1 MTETPARWNL
11 VINNNFTVTG
21 VQGSVQF
28 WYPGNVKFGGSRWGP
43 NRVINNVIND
53 TDASRIRLDG
63 LNRYYVDKVKVD
75 DPWCGNIVH
84 GPYYGGNYWTA
95 YTGTDTDQDLL
106 GDTLL
111 PHRRYDYHP
120 LIKALCGDVDGDDE
134 INIGDGKKAAQ
145 LQITTC
151 EWAADINCDCDV
163 NIGDGK
169 KIAQLEDLNC
179 CKLCNP
185 CSG

>member
-63 LNRYYVDKVKVD
+63 LNWYDVDKVKVD
-75 DPWCGNIVH
+75 DLICGNVVH

-120 LIKALCGDVDGDDE
+120 LIKALCGDVNGDTTVTMSDAFD
-134 INIGDGKKAAQ
+134 IADMNI
-145 LQITTC
+145 ITC
-151 EWAADINCDCDV
+151 NWAADVNCDVTVTMSDAFDIV
-163 NIGDGK
+163 DMS
-169 KIAQLEDLNC
+169 LNC
-179 CKLCNP
+179 CDP
-185 CSG
+185 CG